1 MNLKSDIDGIY
12 YASVGDDDE
21 AVGTTVP
28 KQFLSEVFGEKGFSY
43 SDDEGNRI
51 DIDEMDITNGEF
63 FRNIHCPKNFENFS
77 KYMELFTNFME
88 ETGIINDT
96 DEIRALRTSGCEVKN
111 VVQYYDNDKE
121 YAKYL
126 EKYKEY
132 ISKKGKVQP
141 SYRMPVF
148 IAEALYY
155 LEKVLLPEVFK
166 E

>member
-1 MNLKSDIDGIY
+1 
-12 YASVGDDDE
+12 
-21 AVGTTVP
+21 
-28 KQFLSEVFGEKGFSY
+28 
-43 SDDEGNRI
+43 
-51 DIDEMDITNGEF
+51 
-63 FRNIHCPKNFENFS
+63 
-77 KYMELFTNFME
+77 MELFTNFME
-88 ETGIINDT
+88 ETGIINDI
-96 DEIRALRTSGCEVKN
+96 DEIRALRTSGCEVEN

-126 EKYKEY
+126 EEYKEY
-132 ISKKGKVQP
+132 ISKKVQPSKNDKKQP